1 MQSPPSVTSTDART
15 AQRTSAGLCVVYAV
29 LLCVVVL
36 LVAAAV
42 PMTVHAQTSRP
53 FMDDSLRISDVQID
67 GASSLE
73 LQSLLDL
80 LETRPSPGAFWTF
93 LYSISERFP
102 LAEEP
107 RYFDYDM
114 FTRDVD
120 ALTRHYRNNGFF
132 SARVDGRY
140 AIDTAAGE
148 IGVRYLIE
156 EGPASFIDSVQY
168 RLSGTLPADV
178 SAQMFTAPLLLK
190 GRRYRAQDLAAERD
204 RVLDMLRNAGFP
216 RAYSDS
222 IVVERKLSNNN
233 VLVRLPI
240 TFGTQLRVGAIGDS
254 IINPPLNL
262 ARRIIH
268 DRLDFKTGDIYSVRA
283 RDRAEANLNRLGI
296 FSVVQVQPDIPAID
310 DTLHR
315 DVPIRIVLAEKLRH
329 ELAPALLVNNQFSR
343 LNAGAEIAYLFR
355 NVFGGAQTFTARIDG
370 LFRMPRPDEGFQISA
385 QVRLEQP
392 YFIDNDN
399 SAYISTAYILAR
411 ERGVYGGDLQQN
423 VVGVR
428 RRFTERVQ
436 GHVDW
441 TIEQTNYSDIGKPP
455 ANSAFAIFD
464 TTGINYRNSILAVGL
479 ERDQTNDF
487 FNPTDGLYMR
497 GLVEEAGVLRNA
509 FPGLFARRQSTE
521 YVKTEAMVKY
531 FHDLSR
537 NRSSVLGIKLMSGMI
552 FRYGQS
558 LRDNIPV
565 PFNRRYYAGGSTSV
579 RGWGSRKLS
588 IEGEQAAGF
597 GNNAIAEAS
606 VEYRWQLFP
615 EWKQWLALEPNK
627 IWLVFFAD
635 AGNIWD
641 APGSIRLREAAV
653 AFGFGIRYLT
663 FFGPIRLDYGMRA
676 YDPTIAAQKWFTE
689 RMFVRDILAKGAIH
703 FGIGHAF

>member
-1 MQSPPSVTSTDART
+1 MI
-15 AQRTSAGLCVVYAV
+15 
-29 LLCVVVL
+29 
-36 LVAAAV
+36 
-42 PMTVHAQTSRP
+42 
-53 FMDDSLRISDVQID
+53 DSLRISEVL
-67 GASSLE
+67 LE
-73 LQSLLDL
+73 GVNSIEVQSLVDL
-80 LETRPSPGAFWTF
+80 LETRESPAAFWTF
-93 LYSISERFP
+93 LHSISERFP

-107 RYFDYDM
+107 RFFDYDM

-120 ALTRHYRNNGFF
+120 ALARHYRNNGFF
-132 SARVDGRY
+132 AARIDGRY
-140 AIDTAAGE
+140 AIDSAARE
-148 IGVRYLIE
+148 ISVRFLVE
-156 EGPASFIDSVQY
+156 EGPASFVDSVQY

-178 SAQMFTAPLLLK
+178 SAQIFAAPLLLP

-204 RVLDMLRNAGFP
+204 RVLDILRNTGFP

-222 IVVERKLSNNN
+222 IIVERKLSNNN
-233 VLVRLPI
+233 LLVRMPFR
-240 TFGTQLRVGAIGDS
+240 FGVQLRAGTIGDS

-296 FSVVQVQPDIPAID
+296 FSTVQVQADIPAID
-310 DTLHR
+310 DTVSR
-315 DVPIRIVLAEKLRH
+315 TVPITIVLAEKLRH

-370 LFRMPRPDEGFQISA
+370 LFRMPRPVEGFQISA
-385 QVRLEQP
+385 QARLEQP

-423 VVGVR
+423 VIGVR

-455 ANSAFAIFD
+455 ANSAFAMFD
-464 TTGINYRNSILAVGL
+464 TTGINYRNSIIAVGF

-487 FNPTDGLYMR
+487 FNPTDGLYLR

-509 FPGLFARRQSTE
+509 FPGLFASRQSTE
-521 YVKTEAMVKY
+521 YVKTEGMVKY
-531 FHDLSR
+531 FRDLSR
-537 NRSSVLGIKLMSGMI
+537 NRTSILGIKLMSGLI

-558 LRDNIPV
+558 LSDNIPV

-588 IEGEQAAGF
+588 IDGEQAAGF

-606 VEYRWQLFP
+606 IEYRWQLFP
-615 EWKQWLALEPNK
+615 DWKQWLALEPNK
-627 IWLVFFAD
+627 IWLVLFAD

-641 APGSIRLREAAV
+641 TPASLRLSEAAV
-653 AFGFGIRYLT
+653 AFGFGIRYIT

-676 YDPTIAAQKWFTE
+676 YDPTIASQKWFTE
-689 RMFVRDILAKGAIH
+689 RSFVREILAKGAIH

>member
-1 MQSPPSVTSTDART
+1 MIPMQSSPSVTSTDERT
-15 AQRTSAGLCVVYAV
+15 AQRTPAGLCAVYT
-29 LLCVVVL
+29 
-36 LVAAAV
+36 LVFAAAMLSG
-42 PMTVHAQTSRP
+42 PGLLHAQTARP
-53 FMDDSLRISDVQID
+53 VMIDSLRISEVLFE
-67 GASSLE
+67 GVASIEQQTLD
-73 LQSLLDL
+73 DL
-80 LETRPSPGAFWTF
+80 LETRESPAAFWTF
-93 LYSISERFP
+93 LHSISERFP

-107 RYFDYDM
+107 RYFDYDI
-114 FTRDVD
+114 FARDVD

-132 SARVDGRY
+132 SARIDGRY
-140 AIDTAAGE
+140 VIDSSARE
-148 IGVRYLIE
+148 ISVRFLVE
-156 EGPASFIDSVQY
+156 EGPASFVDSVQY
-168 RLSGTLPADV
+168 RLAGTLPPDV
-178 SAQMFTAPLLLK
+178 SAQIFAAPLLLA

-204 RVLDMLRNAGFP
+204 RVLDILRNAGFP

-222 IVVERKLSNNN
+222 IIVERKLSNNN
-233 VLVRLPI
+233 LLVRMPFM
-240 TFGTQLRVGAIGDS
+240 FGTQLRVGTIGDS

-268 DRLDFKTGDIYSVRA
+268 DRLDFRAGDIYSVRA

-296 FSVVQVQPDIPAID
+296 FSTVQVQADIPAID
-310 DTLHR
+310 DTTR
-315 DVPIRIVLAEKLRH
+315 RTVPITIVLAEKLRH

-370 LFRMPRPDEGFQISA
+370 LFRMPRPVEGFQISA
-385 QVRLEQP
+385 QARLDQP

-423 VVGVR
+423 VIGVR

-455 ANSAFAIFD
+455 ANSAFAMFD
-464 TTGINYRNSILAVGL
+464 TTGINYRNSIIAVGF

-487 FNPTDGLYMR
+487 FNPTDGLYLR
-497 GLVEEAGVLRNA
+497 GLVEEAGVLRNT
-509 FPGLFARRQSTE
+509 FPGLFASRQSTE
-521 YVKTEAMVKY
+521 YVKTEGMVKY
-531 FHDLSR
+531 FRDLSR
-537 NRSSVLGIKLMSGMI
+537 NRTSILGVKLMSGLI

-558 LRDNIPV
+558 LSDNIPV

-588 IEGEQAAGF
+588 IDGEQAAGF

-606 VEYRWQLFP
+606 IEYRWQLFP

-627 IWLVFFAD
+627 IWLVLFAD

-641 APGSIRLREAAV
+641 TPASLRLSEAAL

-676 YDPTIAAQKWFTE
+676 YDPTIASQKWFTE
-689 RMFVRDILAKGAIH
+689 RSFVREILAKGAIH